1 MELRRIMF
9 IMVIVGLF
17 ASLAVA
23 QEEDPV
29 IGKAGDFVMKKSD
42 FERLMSFNPPER
54 RKALETNPQQKG
66 AILKRIMEHRIISE
80 RARKEGFDQ
89 TPEIKEQLQYILNDV
104 VAQEYLKK
112 VVLKDVTVT
121 EEEMKKYYQA
131 NEKTYTYPAQAKVRH
146 ILVKVAPNAAPEE
159 KKKAREKAEAL
170 LKRIKDGEDFAK
182 LAGEFSEDPASQKKG
197 GDLGYFSKGRMVKPF
212 EEAAFSL
219 KAGQV
224 SDIVETQFGF
234 HIIKGEDVKEARI
247 RSFDEVKETVRSQLR
262 LKLQKEKTD
271 QFLEKVVKE
280 SGMEVYPDKLTGQ
293 KK

>member
-1 MELRRIMF
+1 MELRRILF

-54 RKALETNPQQKG
+54 RKALEANPQQKG
-66 AILKRIMEHRIISE
+66 AILKRIMEHRVISE

-212 EEAAFSL
+212 EEAAFTL